1 MMETLTLE
9 EVKTLGTLLKE
20 DHEIFNK
27 ALEKVDKLE
36 KKDPDDPK
44 KWEFVRC
51 HINDAYYDCVW
62 KYDLLPNLEN
72 DIGWYGYEEVC
83 GWLEAIRQAGPNR
96 IVKEAIKDYHPKDW
110 ADYSVDE
117 IGDDSMEY
125 FRPLW

>member
-1 MMETLTLE
+1 METLTLE
-9 EVKTLGTLLKE
+9 NVKTLGTLLKE
-20 DHEIFNK
+20 DHEIFDK
-27 ALEKVDKLE
+27 ALEKVDKLAE
-36 KKDPDDPK
+36 KDPGDPK

-51 HINDAYYDCVW
+51 HINDAYYDCVR

-72 DIGWYGYEEVC
+72 DIEWYGYEEVC
-83 GWLEAIRQAGPNR
+83 GWLEAIRQTGSNR

-117 IGDDSMEY
+117 INDDSMEY